1 MHQIPG
7 RNVQHRA
14 TWILQNQT
22 DSYVSEPPVSPPKVP
37 NYVRQTHAKQDLH
50 LPPNTKLNWVARPR
64 KPLHADVLADQSHP
78 RSLLVLALDKPESDR
93 TTPAHSA
100 GLSDVDVEK
109 SDAESE
115 EKPLWSPPVA
125 PQSDGA
131 IALFGYSDGYSDA
144 SPATID
150 PNHAIPGTDRYN
162 GSFAC
167 NRPSRMVTNR

>member
-64 KPLHADVLADQSHP
+64 KPLHADVLADQSHQEIHEGE
-78 RSLLVLALDKPESDR
+78 DKADE
-93 TTPAHSA
+93 
-100 GLSDVDVEK
+100 GDVEK
-109 SDAESE
+109 RNAGPADGKEGIHPPGIEAAGEVARDQKRREKRE
-115 EKPLWSPPVA
+115 ERSQVTQEDLAFGNLK
-125 PQSDGA
+125 A
-131 IALFGYSDGYSDA
+131 ILVQKGG
-144 SPATID
+144 
-150 PNHAIPGTDRYN
+150 
-162 GSFAC
+162 FAKE
-167 NRPSRMVTNR
+167 